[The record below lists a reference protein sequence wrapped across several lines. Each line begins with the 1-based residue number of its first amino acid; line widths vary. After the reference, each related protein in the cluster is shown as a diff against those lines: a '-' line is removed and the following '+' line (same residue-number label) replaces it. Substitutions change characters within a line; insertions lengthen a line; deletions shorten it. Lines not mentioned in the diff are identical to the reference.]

1 MPWEEIRPDGE
12 FLDVNSGAW
21 MPGQRCGCPEQNLL
35 FAELFAEERAAKARV
50 LGARWWTT
58 KMKANLL
65 RRSVGRN
72 SPGRRISGREL
83 EVQLLLLGDDL
94 VDALTEALDA

>member
-1 MPWEEIRPDGE
+1 MSRQDR
-12 FLDVNSGAW
+12 F
-21 MPGQRCGCPEQNLL
+21 
-35 FAELFAEERAAKARV
+35 FAELFAEERAAKRKG
-50 LGARWWTT
+50 LGA
-58 KMKANLL
+58 KANLL

>member
-21 MPGQRCGCPEQNLL
+21 MLRQNPL

-50 LGARWWTT
+50 LGA
-58 KMKANLL
+58 KANLL